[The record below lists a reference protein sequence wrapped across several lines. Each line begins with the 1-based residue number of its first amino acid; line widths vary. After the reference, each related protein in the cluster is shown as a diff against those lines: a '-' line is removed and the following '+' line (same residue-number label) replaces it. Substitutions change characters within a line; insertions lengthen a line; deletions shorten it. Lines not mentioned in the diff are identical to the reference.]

1 MDGLPGMKRG
11 LEALKLNKD
20 VSPIKKMVGPLA
32 PKNGTIHAEGFTL
45 QQVIVIFIVAFIA
58 GIMSVTLSP
67 AAVKNVLALLP
78 HEKSNTAVWIPKSFD
93 MGNLTS
99 VFSR

>member
-11 LEALKLNKD
+11 LQALKSNKD
-20 VSPIKKMVGPLA
+20 VIPIKKMVGPLA
-32 PKNGTIHAEGFTL
+32 PKNGTIHVDGFTL

-67 AAVKNVLALLP
+67 AALRNALALLSDEESKP
-78 HEKSNTAVWIPKSFD
+78 QVWIPKSLE